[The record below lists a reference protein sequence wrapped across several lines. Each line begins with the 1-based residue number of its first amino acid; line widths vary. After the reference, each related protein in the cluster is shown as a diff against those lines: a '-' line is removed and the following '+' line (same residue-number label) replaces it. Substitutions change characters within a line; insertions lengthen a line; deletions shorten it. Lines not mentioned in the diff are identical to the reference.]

1 MRSGTVDL
9 PFLLV
14 GALVVCSQAQ
24 IHFVETGVA
33 AGLAATTGES
43 NGAAFGDAD
52 ADGWPDLL
60 VLRTSRN
67 DPASLYRNQMDG
79 TFDAGAFAWTA
90 PQDAVGGLFVDYDE
104 DGDQDLYL
112 ILHQSPNQL
121 QRNDAGEFS
130 VVAQPQSLIWEMA
143 HFWIRRQP
151 SGSPTPPV
159 PAPCLWVT
167 STTMAI
173 RMST

>member
-52 ADGWPDLL
+52 ADG
-60 VLRTSRN
+60 
-67 DPASLYRNQMDG
+67 
-79 TFDAGAFAWTA
+79 
-90 PQDAVGGLFVDYDE
+90 
-104 DGDQDLYL
+104 
-112 ILHQSPNQL
+112 
-121 QRNDAGEFS
+121 
-130 VVAQPQSLIWEMA
+130 
-143 HFWIRRQP
+143 
-151 SGSPTPPV
+151 
-159 PAPCLWVT
+159 
-167 STTMAI
+167 
-173 RMST
+173 